1 MSVARA
7 NSIIRSSII
16 IVGGGASGVV
26 LAAHLLKSPN
36 PDLRV
41 TLIEKRPH
49 FGQGIAYST
58 LLSAHVLNVSAAGMS
73 AYADDPLNFW
83 RWLQGRGLISQEQTP
98 QTPFY
103 APRSVYARYLKE
115 VLDELEAREKET
127 GRLRLIREESLSISP
142 TSSGVEVVLANGTSV
157 VAHLAVL
164 ATGHDEQPGAGQGH
178 AIRMGTEADTA
189 LDPEA
194 RVLVLGTGLSMV
206 DAFLSLEQRG
216 HRGEIVA
223 VSRRGL
229 LPAPHRKGNPIKLD
243 VADIPLGTQLSYFV
257 GWFRDLIRE
266 NQKAGIDWRDVVD
279 GLRPFNQKIWQ
290 NWPSSAKR
298 RFVEHTKA
306 WWDIH
311 RHRLAPEV
319 HARVTEAV
327 RTGRIRPVAG
337 RVVGIEAGDGFTV
350 GIQSRHT
357 KALET
362 LQVARI
368 YDCTG
373 IARDISTTSNSVVR
387 SLVDR
392 GLARPDPLR
401 LGLDVTAKCEI
412 IAGDGTASA
421 KILAV
426 GPLTRGTFFEIDAIP
441 DIRVQCARLSK
452 QLLG

>member
-1 MSVARA
+1 MVGRG
-7 NSIIRSSII
+7 NSII

-49 FGQGIAYST
+49 FGQGMAYST
-58 LLSAHVLNVSAAGMS
+58 LLSAHVLNVKASGMS
-73 AYADDPLNFW
+73 AYADDPDNFA
-83 RWLQGRGLISQEQTP
+83 RWVLERGLARPDQG
-98 QTPFY
+98 PFY
-103 APRSVYARYLKE
+103 APRSLYARYLKE
-115 VLDELEAREKET
+115 LLDDIEEREREN

-142 TSSGVEVVLANGTSV
+142 TPAGVEVALANGTSV
-157 VAHLAVL
+157 VGHLAVL
-164 ATGHDEQPGAGQGH
+164 ATGHDEQPGAFQGR
-178 AIRMGTEADTA
+178 AIRMGSDGDTA

-194 RVLVLGTGLSMV
+194 PVLVLGTGLSMV

-216 HRGEIVA
+216 HRGQIIA

-229 LPAPHRKGNPIKLD
+229 LPSPHRKGNPIKLD

-257 GWFRDLIRE
+257 GWFRNLIRD
-266 NQKAGIDWRDVVD
+266 NQKAGGDWRDVVD
-279 GLRPFNQKIWQ
+279 GLRPFNQTIWQ

-311 RHRLAPEV
+311 RHRMAPEV
-319 HARVTEAV
+319 YERVTEAV
-327 RTGRIRPVAG
+327 GSGRIRLVAG
-337 RVVGIEAGDGFTV
+337 RVVDIEPNDGFTV
-350 GIQSRHT
+350 TIQQRGT
-357 KALET
+357 QALET
-362 LQVARI
+362 LDVARI
-368 YDCTG
+368 YDCMG
-373 IARDISTTSNSVVR
+373 IARDISTTSNGLVR
-387 SLVDR
+387 SLVER

-401 LGLDVTAKCEI
+401 LGLDVTAQCEL
-412 IAGDGTASA
+412 IAADGAVSS
-421 KILAV
+421 KVLAV

>member
-1 MSVARA
+1 MSVART
-7 NSIIRSSII
+7 NSII

-73 AYADDPLNFW
+73 AYADDPGNFW
-83 RWLQGRGLISQEQTP
+83 RWLQARGLVSQEQTP

-115 VLDELEAREKET
+115 LLDDLEAREKET

-142 TSSGVEVVLANGTSV
+142 TSSGVEVTLANGTSV

-216 HRGEIVA
+216 HKGEIVA

-229 LPAPHRKGNPIKLD
+229 LPSPHRKGNPIKLD

-337 RVVGIEAGDGFTV
+337 RVVGIEAGDGFAV
-350 GIQSRHT
+350 DIQSRHT
-357 KALET
+357 QALET
-362 LQVARI
+362 LKVARI

-401 LGLDVTAKCEI
+401 LGLDVSSKCEI

>member
-1 MSVARA
+1 MSGRA
-7 NSIIRSSII
+7 NSII

-26 LAAHLLKSPN
+26 LAAHLLKSAN

-73 AYADDPLNFW
+73 AYADDPGNFL
-83 RWLQGRGLISQEQTP
+83 RWLAERGLVDQERTP

-103 APRSVYARYLKE
+103 APRSIYARYLRE
-115 VLDELEAREKET
+115 LLDELEAREQPT
-127 GRLRLIREESLSISP
+127 GRLRLIHEESLSITP
-142 TSSGVEVVLANGTSV
+142 TASGVEVALANGTSV

-164 ATGHDEQPGAGQGH
+164 ATGHDEQPAQGH
-178 AIRMGTEADTA
+178 AVRMGSEADTA
-189 LDPEA
+189 LDPDS
-194 RVLVLGTGLSMV
+194 RVMVLGTGLSMV
-206 DAFLSLEQRG
+206 DAFLALEQRG
-216 HRGEIVA
+216 HKGEITA

-229 LPAPHRKGNPIKLD
+229 LPSPHRKGNPIKLD

-290 NWPSSAKR
+290 NWPASAKR

-311 RHRLAPEV
+311 RHRMAPEV
-319 HARVTEAV
+319 HAKVTQSV
-327 RTGRIRPVAG
+327 QSGRIRLVAG
-337 RVVGIEAGDGFTV
+337 RVVGIVPGEAFTV
-350 GIQSRHT
+350 DVQSRHSQ
-357 KALET
+357 LVET
-362 LQVARI
+362 FEVARI
-368 YDCTG
+368 YDCSG
-373 IARDISTTSNSVVR
+373 IVRDISTSSNSVVR

-401 LGLDVTAKCEI
+401 IGLDVSANCEI
-412 IAGDGTASA
+412 IASDGTVSA

-452 QLLG
+452 RLLG

>member
-1 MSVARA
+1 MSGRA
-7 NSIIRSSII
+7 NSISSII

-26 LAAHLLKSPN
+26 MAAHLLKSTN

-73 AYADDPLNFW
+73 AYADDPGNFW
-83 RWLQGRGLISQEQTP
+83 RWLQARGLMDAEQTP

-103 APRSVYARYLKE
+103 APRSLYARYLGE
-115 VLDELEAREKET
+115 LLDDLEAREQPT
-127 GRLRLIREESLSISP
+127 GRLRLIHEESLSITP
-142 TSSGVEVVLANGTSV
+142 TASGVEVALANGTSV
-157 VAHLAVL
+157 VAHLAIL
-164 ATGHDEQPGAGQGH
+164 ATGHDEQPAQGH
-178 AIRMGTEADTA
+178 AIRMGSEADTA
-189 LDPEA
+189 LDPES
-194 RVLVLGTGLSMV
+194 RVMVLGTGLSMV
-206 DAFLSLEQRG
+206 DAFLALEQRG
-216 HRGEIVA
+216 HTSEILA

-229 LPAPHRKGNPIKLD
+229 LPSPHRKGNPIKLD

-290 NWPSSAKR
+290 NWPASAKR

-311 RHRLAPEV
+311 RHRMAPEV
-319 HARVTEAV
+319 YAKVTQAV
-327 RTGRIRPVAG
+327 QSGRIRLVAG
-337 RVVGIEAGDGFTV
+337 RVVGITPGEALSVD
-350 GIQSRHT
+350 IQPRHSQ
-357 KALET
+357 LVET
-362 LQVARI
+362 FDVARI
-368 YDCTG
+368 YDCSG
-373 IARDISTTSNSVVR
+373 IVRDISTSSNSVVR

-401 LGLDVTAKCEI
+401 IGLDVSANCEI
-412 IAGDGTASA
+412 IAGDGTASR

>member
-7 NSIIRSSII
+7 NSIIPSSII

-26 LAAHLLKSPN
+26 LAAHLLKSAN

-229 LPAPHRKGNPIKLD
+229 LPSPHRKGNPIKLD

>member
-1 MSVARA
+1 
-7 NSIIRSSII
+7 
-16 IVGGGASGVV
+16 
-26 LAAHLLKSPN
+26 
-36 PDLRV
+36 
-41 TLIEKRPH
+41 
-49 FGQGIAYST
+49 
-58 LLSAHVLNVSAAGMS
+58 
-73 AYADDPLNFW
+73 
-83 RWLQGRGLISQEQTP
+83 
-98 QTPFY
+98 
-103 APRSVYARYLKE
+103 
-115 VLDELEAREKET
+115 T

-142 TSSGVEVVLANGTSV
+142 TGSGVEVALANGTSV

-164 ATGHDEQPGAGQGH
+164 ATGHDEEPGAGHGH
-178 AIRMGTEADTA
+178 ATRMGSEADTVV
-189 LDPEA
+189 DGEA

-216 HRGEIVA
+216 HRGEIIA

-229 LPAPHRKGNPIKLD
+229 LPSPHRKGNPIKLD

-311 RHRLAPEV
+311 RHRMAPEV
-319 HARVTEAV
+319 YARVTEAV
-327 RTGRIRPVAG
+327 QSGRIRLVAG
-337 RVVGIEAGDGFTV
+337 RVVGITAGDEFSV
-350 GIQSRHT
+350 QVQSRHT
-357 KALET
+357 QNIET
-362 LQVARI
+362 FDVARI

-401 LGLDVTAKCEI
+401 LGLDVSDNCEV
-412 IAGDGTASA
+412 IASDGTVSA

-441 DIRVQCARLSK
+441 DIRVQCARLGK
-452 QLLG
+452 RLLG

>member
-1 MSVARA
+1 MTGRA
-7 NSIIRSSII
+7 NSIIPSSII

-26 LAAHLLKSPN
+26 LAAHLLKSAN

-49 FGQGIAYST
+49 FGQGMAYST
-58 LLSAHVLNVSAAGMS
+58 LLSAHVLNVAATGMS
-73 AYADDPLNFW
+73 AYADDPGNFW
-83 RWLQGRGLISQEQTP
+83 RWLLDRGLATQEQAP
-98 QTPFY
+98 VY
-103 APRSVYARYLKE
+103 APRSLYARYLKE
-115 VLDELEAREKET
+115 LLDELEARESET
-127 GRLRLIREESLSISP
+127 GRLRLIREESLSIAP
-142 TSSGVEVVLANGTSV
+142 NASGVEVTLANGTSV

-164 ATGHDEQPGAGQGH
+164 ATGHDEEPGAGQGH
-178 AIRMGTEADTA
+178 AIRMGSEADTA
-189 LDPEA
+189 LDPDS
-194 RVLVLGTGLSMV
+194 RVMVLGTGLSMA
-206 DAFLSLEQRG
+206 DAFLALEQRG

-223 VSRRGL
+223 LSRRGL
-229 LPAPHRKGNPIKLD
+229 LPSPHRKGKPIKLD

-257 GWFRDLIRE
+257 GWFRDLVRE

-311 RHRLAPEV
+311 RHRMAPEV
-319 HARVTEAV
+319 YARVTEAV
-327 RTGRIRPVAG
+327 QKGRIRPIAG
-337 RVVGIEAGDGFTV
+337 RIVGITAGDGYTV
-350 GIQSRHT
+350 EVQSRHT
-357 KALET
+357 QRLET
-362 LQVARI
+362 FEAARL

-401 LGLDVTAKCEI
+401 LGLDVTANCEI
-412 IAGDGTASA
+412 IAGDGSVSA

>member
-1 MSVARA
+1 
-7 NSIIRSSII
+7 
-16 IVGGGASGVV
+16 
-26 LAAHLLKSPN
+26 
-36 PDLRV
+36 
-41 TLIEKRPH
+41 
-49 FGQGIAYST
+49 
-58 LLSAHVLNVSAAGMS
+58 
-73 AYADDPLNFW
+73 
-83 RWLQGRGLISQEQTP
+83 
-98 QTPFY
+98 
-103 APRSVYARYLKE
+103 
-115 VLDELEAREKET
+115 
-127 GRLRLIREESLSISP
+127 
-142 TSSGVEVVLANGTSV
+142 
-157 VAHLAVL
+157 
-164 ATGHDEQPGAGQGH
+164 
-178 AIRMGTEADTA
+178 
-189 LDPEA
+189 
-194 RVLVLGTGLSMV
+194 
-206 DAFLSLEQRG
+206 
-216 HRGEIVA
+216 
-223 VSRRGL
+223 
-229 LPAPHRKGNPIKLD
+229 
-243 VADIPLGTQLSYFV
+243 
-257 GWFRDLIRE
+257 
-266 NQKAGIDWRDVVD
+266 VVD

-290 NWPSSAKR
+290 IWPASAKR

-327 RTGRIRPVAG
+327 RTSRIRPLAG

-350 GIQSRHT
+350 DIQSRHT
-357 KALET
+357 QALET

-401 LGLDVTAKCEI
+401 LGLDVSAKCEI

>member
-1 MSVARA
+1 MVGRG
-7 NSIIRSSII
+7 NSII

-49 FGQGIAYST
+49 FGQGMAYST
-58 LLSAHVLNVSAAGMS
+58 LLSAHVLNVNASGMS
-73 AYADDPLNFW
+73 AYADDPTNFA
-83 RWLQGRGLISQEQTP
+83 RWVLERGLAKPDQG
-98 QTPFY
+98 PFY
-103 APRSVYARYLKE
+103 APRSLYARYLKE
-115 VLDELEAREKET
+115 LLDDLEERERES

-142 TSSGVEVVLANGTSV
+142 TSAGVEVALANGTSV
-157 VAHLAVL
+157 VGHLAVL
-164 ATGHDEQPGAGQGH
+164 ATGHDEQPGAFQGR
-178 AIRMGTEADTA
+178 AIRMGSDADTV
-189 LDPEA
+189 LDAQAP
-194 RVLVLGTGLSMV
+194 VLVLGTGLSMV

-216 HRGEIVA
+216 HRGGIIA

-229 LPAPHRKGNPIKLD
+229 LPSPHRKGNPIKLD

-257 GWFRDLIRE
+257 GWFRNLIRE
-266 NQKAGIDWRDVVD
+266 NQKAGGDWRDVVD

-311 RHRLAPEV
+311 RHRMAPQV
-319 HARVTEAV
+319 YQRVTEAV
-327 RTGRIRPVAG
+327 RSGRIRLVAG
-337 RVVGIEAGDGFTV
+337 RVVDIEPNDGFV
-350 GIQSRHT
+350 VKIQQRGT
-357 KALET
+357 QALET
-362 LQVARI
+362 LEVARI
-368 YDCTG
+368 YDCMG
-373 IARDISTTSNSVVR
+373 IARDISKTSNGVVR
-387 SLVDR
+387 SLVER

-401 LGLDVTAKCEI
+401 LGLDVTARCEL
-412 IAGDGTASA
+412 IATDGTVSS

-441 DIRVQCARLSK
+441 DIRVQSAKLSK

>member
-1 MSVARA
+1 MTGRT
-7 NSIIRSSII
+7 NSII

-73 AYADDPLNFW
+73 AYADDPGNFW
-83 RWLQGRGLISQEQTP
+83 RWLQGHGLVDQEQTP

-103 APRSVYARYLKE
+103 APRSIYARYLGE
-115 VLDELEAREKET
+115 LLDELEAREQPT
-127 GRLRLIREESLSISP
+127 GRLRLIHEESLSITP
-142 TSSGVEVVLANGTSV
+142 TASGVEVALANGTSV
-157 VAHLAVL
+157 VAHLAIL
-164 ATGHDEQPGAGQGH
+164 ATGHDEQPAQGH
-178 AIRMGTEADTA
+178 AVRMGSEADTA
-189 LDPEA
+189 LDADSP
-194 RVLVLGTGLSMV
+194 VMVLGTGLSMV

-216 HRGEIVA
+216 HRGDIVA

-229 LPAPHRKGNPIKLD
+229 LPSPHRKGNPIKLD

-311 RHRLAPEV
+311 RHRMAPEV
-319 HARVTEAV
+319 YARVTEAV
-327 RTGRIRPVAG
+327 QSGRIRLVAG
-337 RVVGIEAGDGFTV
+337 RVVGITGADGFTV
-350 GIQSRHT
+350 EVQSRHT
-357 KALET
+357 QRLET
-362 LQVARI
+362 FDVARI
-368 YDCTG
+368 YDCSG
-373 IARDISTTSNSVVR
+373 IVRDISTSSNSVVR

-401 LGLDVTAKCEI
+401 IGLDVSANCEI
-412 IAGDGTASA
+412 IAGDGGVSA

>member
-1 MSVARA
+1 MSGRA
-7 NSIIRSSII
+7 NSII

-26 LAAHLLKSPN
+26 MAAHLLKSSN

-73 AYADDPLNFW
+73 AYADDPGNFW
-83 RWLQGRGLISQEQTP
+83 RWLQGRGLVDPEQTP

-103 APRSVYARYLKE
+103 APRSLYARYLGE
-115 VLDELEAREKET
+115 LLDDLEAREQPT
-127 GRLRLIREESLSISP
+127 GRLRLIHEESLAITP
-142 TSSGVEVVLANGTSV
+142 TASGVEVALANGTSV
-157 VAHLAVL
+157 VAHLAIL
-164 ATGHDEQPGAGQGH
+164 ATGHDEQPAQGH
-178 AIRMGTEADTA
+178 AIRMGSEADTA
-189 LDPEA
+189 LDPES
-194 RVLVLGTGLSMV
+194 RVMVLGTGLSMV
-206 DAFLSLEQRG
+206 DAFLALEQRG
-216 HRGEIVA
+216 HTGEIVA

-229 LPAPHRKGNPIKLD
+229 LPSPHRKGNPIKLD

-290 NWPSSAKR
+290 NWPASAKR

-311 RHRLAPEV
+311 RHRMAPEV
-319 HARVTEAV
+319 YAKVTQAV
-327 RTGRIRPVAG
+327 QSGRIRLVAG
-337 RVVGIEAGDGFTV
+337 RVVGITPGEAFSVD
-350 GIQSRHT
+350 IQSRHSQ
-357 KALET
+357 LVET
-362 LQVARI
+362 FDVARI
-368 YDCTG
+368 YDCSG
-373 IARDISTTSNSVVR
+373 IVRDISTSSNSVVR
-387 SLVDR
+387 SLVDS
-392 GLARPDPLR
+392 GLARPDPMR
-401 LGLDVTAKCEI
+401 IGLDVSANCEI
-412 IAGDGTASA
+412 IAGDGTVSR

-441 DIRVQCARLSK
+441 DIRVQCAKLGK
-452 QLLG
+452 LLLG

>member
-1 MSVARA
+1 MSGRA
-7 NSIIRSSII
+7 NSIIPSSII

-26 LAAHLLKSPN
+26 MAAHLLKSPN

-73 AYADDPLNFW
+73 AYADDPGNFW
-83 RWLQGRGLISQEQTP
+83 RWLQGRGLVDQEQTP

-103 APRSVYARYLKE
+103 APRSIYARYLGE
-115 VLDELEAREKET
+115 LLDELEAQEQPT
-127 GRLRLIREESLSISP
+127 GRLRLIHEESLSITP
-142 TSSGVEVVLANGTSV
+142 TASGVEVALANGTSV
-157 VAHLAVL
+157 VAHLAIL
-164 ATGHDEQPGAGQGH
+164 ATGHDEQPAQGH
-178 AIRMGTEADTA
+178 AIRMGSEADTA
-189 LDPEA
+189 LDADSP
-194 RVLVLGTGLSMV
+194 VMVLGTGLSMV
-206 DAFLSLEQRG
+206 DAFLALEQRG
-216 HRGEIVA
+216 HTGKIVA

-229 LPAPHRKGNPIKLD
+229 LPSPHRKGNPIKLD

-290 NWPSSAKR
+290 NWPASAKR

-311 RHRLAPEV
+311 RHRMAPEV
-319 HARVTEAV
+319 YAKVTQAV
-327 RTGRIRPVAG
+327 QSGRIRLVAG
-337 RVVGIEAGDGFTV
+337 RVVGITPGETLTV
-350 GIQSRHT
+350 DVQSRHSQ
-357 KALET
+357 LVET
-362 LQVARI
+362 FDVARI
-368 YDCTG
+368 YDCSG
-373 IARDISTTSNSVVR
+373 IVRDISTSSNSVVR

-392 GLARPDPLR
+392 GLGRPDPMR
-401 LGLDVTAKCEI
+401 IGLDVSASCEI
-412 IAGDGTASA
+412 IASDGTISR

>member
-1 MSVARA
+1 MTGRVTP
-7 NSIIRSSII
+7 NSII

-41 TLIEKRPH
+41 SLIEKRPH
-49 FGQGIAYST
+49 FGQGMAYST
-58 LLSAHVLNVSAAGMS
+58 LLSAHVLNVSASGMS
-73 AYADDPLNFW
+73 AYADDPGNFL
-83 RWLQGRGLISQEQTP
+83 RWLLERGIATPEQAP
-98 QTPFY
+98 VY

-115 VLDELEAREKET
+115 LLDELETREQQT

-142 TSSGVEVVLANGTSV
+142 TASGVEVTLANGTSV

-164 ATGHDEQPGAGQGH
+164 ATGHDEEPGAGQGH
-178 AIRMGTEADTA
+178 AIRMGSEADTA

-194 RVLVLGTGLSMV
+194 QVLVLGTGLSMV

-216 HRGEIVA
+216 HRGAIVA

-229 LPAPHRKGNPIKLD
+229 LPSPHRKGNPIKLD

-311 RHRLAPEV
+311 RHRMAPEV
-319 HARVTEAV
+319 YTRVAEAV
-327 RTGRIRPVAG
+327 QAGRIRLVAG
-337 RVVGIEAGDGFTV
+337 RVVEIAAGDGFSV
-350 GIQSRHT
+350 QVQSRHT
-357 KALET
+357 QQLERFDVT
-362 LQVARI
+362 RI

-387 SLVDR
+387 SLVER

-401 LGLDVTAKCEI
+401 LGLDVTANCEV
-412 IAGDGTASA
+412 IAGDGTVSA

-452 QLLG
+452 RLLG

>member
-1 MSVARA
+1 MTGRA
-7 NSIIRSSII
+7 NSIVPSSII

-36 PDLRV
+36 LDLRV

-73 AYADDPLNFW
+73 AHADDPGNFW
-83 RWLQGRGLISQEQTP
+83 RWLLERGLATPEQAP
-98 QTPFY
+98 VY

-115 VLDELEAREKET
+115 LLDELEARET

-142 TSSGVEVVLANGTSV
+142 TGSGVEVALANGTSV

-164 ATGHDEQPGAGQGH
+164 ATGHDEEPGAGHGH
-178 AIRMGTEADTA
+178 ATRMGSEADTVV
-189 LDPEA
+189 DGEA

-216 HRGEIVA
+216 HRGEIIA

-229 LPAPHRKGNPIKLD
+229 LPSPHRKGNPIKLD

-311 RHRLAPEV
+311 RHRMAPEV
-319 HARVTEAV
+319 YARVTEAV
-327 RTGRIRPVAG
+327 QSGRIRLVAG
-337 RVVGIEAGDGFTV
+337 RVVGITAGDEFSV
-350 GIQSRHT
+350 QVQSRHT
-357 KALET
+357 QNIET
-362 LQVARI
+362 FDVARI

-401 LGLDVTAKCEI
+401 LGLDVSDNCEV
-412 IAGDGTASA
+412 IASDGTVSA

-441 DIRVQCARLSK
+441 DIRVQCARLGK
-452 QLLG
+452 RLLG

>member
-1 MSVARA
+1 MQTIQAISRA
-7 NSIIRSSII
+7 
-16 IVGGGASGVV
+16 V
-26 LAAHLLKSPN
+26 LQ
-36 PDLRV
+36 
-41 TLIEKRPH
+41 E
-49 FGQGIAYST
+49 
-58 LLSAHVLNVSAAGMS
+58 
-73 AYADDPLNFW
+73 
-83 RWLQGRGLISQEQTP
+83 RGLATPEQASV
-98 QTPFY
+98 Y

-115 VLDELEAREKET
+115 LLDELEARERET
-127 GRLRLIREESLSISP
+127 GRLRLIREESLAISP
-142 TSSGVEVVLANGTSV
+142 TASGVEVALANGTSV

-164 ATGHDEQPGAGQGH
+164 ATGHDERPGAGQGH

-189 LDPEA
+189 IDPDD

-229 LPAPHRKGNPIKLD
+229 LPSPHRKGNPIKLD

-257 GWFRDLIRE
+257 SWFRDLIRE

-319 HARVTEAV
+319 YARVTEAV
-327 RTGRIRPVAG
+327 QSGRIRPVAG
-337 RVVGIEAGDGFTV
+337 RVVGIEAGDQFKV
-350 GIQSRHT
+350 EIQSRHT
-357 KALET
+357 QALES
-362 LQVARI
+362 LEVARI

-401 LGLDVTAKCEI
+401 LGLDVTANCEI
-412 IAGDGTASA
+412 IAGDGSVSA

>member
-1 MSVARA
+1 MVGRG
-7 NSIIRSSII
+7 NSII

-49 FGQGIAYST
+49 FGQGMAYST
-58 LLSAHVLNVSAAGMS
+58 LLSAHVLNVKASGMS
-73 AYADDPLNFW
+73 AYADDPDNFA
-83 RWLQGRGLISQEQTP
+83 RWVLERGLARPDQG
-98 QTPFY
+98 PFY
-103 APRSVYARYLKE
+103 APRSLYARYLKE
-115 VLDELEAREKET
+115 LLDDIEEREREN

-142 TSSGVEVVLANGTSV
+142 TPAGVEVALANGTSV
-157 VAHLAVL
+157 VGHLAVL
-164 ATGHDEQPGAGQGH
+164 ATGHDEQPGAFQGR
-178 AIRMGTEADTA
+178 AIRMGSDGDTA

-194 RVLVLGTGLSMV
+194 PVLVLGTGLSMV

-216 HRGEIVA
+216 HRGQIIA

-229 LPAPHRKGNPIKLD
+229 LPSPHRKGNPIKLD

-257 GWFRDLIRE
+257 GWFRNLIRD
-266 NQKAGIDWRDVVD
+266 NQKAGGDWRDVVD
-279 GLRPFNQKIWQ
+279 GLRPFNQTIWQ

-311 RHRLAPEV
+311 RHRMAPEV
-319 HARVTEAV
+319 YERVTEAV
-327 RTGRIRPVAG
+327 RSGRIRLVAG
-337 RVVGIEAGDGFTV
+337 RVVDIEPNDGFTV
-350 GIQSRHT
+350 TIQQRGT
-357 KALET
+357 QALET
-362 LQVARI
+362 LDVARI
-368 YDCTG
+368 YDCMG
-373 IARDISTTSNSVVR
+373 IARDISTTSNGLVR
-387 SLVDR
+387 SLVER

-401 LGLDVTAKCEI
+401 LGLDVTAQCEL
-412 IAGDGTASA
+412 IAADGTVSS
-421 KILAV
+421 KLLAV

>member
-1 MSVARA
+1 MSGRA
-7 NSIIRSSII
+7 NSIIPSSII

-26 LAAHLLKSPN
+26 MAAHLLKSSN

-73 AYADDPLNFW
+73 AYADDPGNFW
-83 RWLQGRGLISQEQTP
+83 RWLQGRGLVDPEQTP

-103 APRSVYARYLKE
+103 APRSLYARYLGE
-115 VLDELEAREKET
+115 LLDELEAREQPS
-127 GRLRLIREESLSISP
+127 GRLRLIHEESLSITP
-142 TSSGVEVVLANGTSV
+142 TASGVEVALANGTSV
-157 VAHLAVL
+157 VAHLAIL
-164 ATGHDEQPGAGQGH
+164 ATGHDEQPAQGH
-178 AIRMGTEADTA
+178 AIRMGSEADTA
-189 LDPEA
+189 LDPESP
-194 RVLVLGTGLSMV
+194 VLVLGTGLSMV
-206 DAFLSLEQRG
+206 DAFLALEQRG
-216 HRGEIVA
+216 HTGQIIA

-229 LPAPHRKGNPIKLD
+229 LPSPHRKGNPIKLD

-266 NQKAGIDWRDVVD
+266 NQKAGVDWRDVVD

-290 NWPSSAKR
+290 NWPASAKR

-311 RHRLAPEV
+311 RHRMAPEV
-319 HARVTEAV
+319 YAEVTQAV
-327 RTGRIRPVAG
+327 QSGRIRLVAG
-337 RVVGIEAGDGFTV
+337 RVVGITPGETLAVDV
-350 GIQSRHT
+350 QSRHSQ
-357 KALET
+357 LVET
-362 LQVARI
+362 FEVARI
-368 YDCTG
+368 YDCSG
-373 IARDISTTSNSVVR
+373 IVRDISTSSNSVVR

-392 GLARPDPLR
+392 GLARPDPMR
-401 LGLDVTAKCEI
+401 IGLDVSANCEI
-412 IAGDGTASA
+412 IAGDGTVSR

-426 GPLTRGTFFEIDAIP
+426 GPLTRGTFFEIDAIL

>member
-7 NSIIRSSII
+7 NSIIPSSII

-26 LAAHLLKSPN
+26 LAAHLLKSVN

-83 RWLQGRGLISQEQTP
+83 RWLQGQGLISQEQTP

-115 VLDELEAREKET
+115 LLDELEAREKET

-142 TSSGVEVVLANGTSV
+142 TSSGVEVTLANGTSV

-189 LDPEA
+189 LDPDA
-194 RVLVLGTGLSMV
+194 SVLVLGTGLSMV

-229 LPAPHRKGNPIKLD
+229 LPSPHRKGAPIKLD

-327 RTGRIRPVAG
+327 KSGRIRPVAG
-337 RVVGIEAGDGFTV
+337 RVVGIAADDGFAV
-350 GIQSRHT
+350 EIQSRHT
-357 KALET
+357 QALET

-441 DIRVQCARLSK
+441 DIRVQSARLSK

>member
-1 MSVARA
+1 MTGRG
-7 NSIIRSSII
+7 NSII

-49 FGQGIAYST
+49 FGQGMAYST
-58 LLSAHVLNVSAAGMS
+58 LLSAHVLNVNASGMS
-73 AYADDPLNFW
+73 AYADDPTNFA
-83 RWLQGRGLISQEQTP
+83 RWLLERGLASPDQG
-98 QTPFY
+98 PFY
-103 APRSVYARYLKE
+103 APRSLYARYLKE
-115 VLDELEAREKET
+115 LLDDLEERERET

-142 TSSGVEVVLANGTSV
+142 TSSGVEVALANGTSV

-178 AIRMGTEADTA
+178 AIRMGSEADTA

-194 RVLVLGTGLSMV
+194 PVLVLGTGLSMV

-216 HRGEIVA
+216 HRGQIIA

-229 LPAPHRKGNPIKLD
+229 LPSPHRKGNPIKLD

-257 GWFRDLIRE
+257 GWFRNLIRE
-266 NQKAGIDWRDVVD
+266 TQKAGGDWRDVVD

-311 RHRLAPEV
+311 RHRMAPEV
-319 HARVTEAV
+319 YERVTGAV
-327 RTGRIRPVAG
+327 RSGRIRLLAG
-337 RVVGIEAGDGFTV
+337 RIVDIQPNDGFAV
-350 GIQSRHT
+350 RIQPRGT
-357 KALET
+357 QALET
-362 LQVARI
+362 LEVARL

-373 IARDISTTSNSVVR
+373 IARDIATTSNRVVR
-387 SLVDR
+387 SLVER

-401 LGLDVTAKCEI
+401 LGLDVSANCEM
-412 IAGDGTASA
+412 IAADGTVSS

-452 QLLG
+452 LLLG

>member
-1 MSVARA
+1 MTGRA
-7 NSIIRSSII
+7 NSIIPTSII

-41 TLIEKRPH
+41 SLVEKRPH
-49 FGQGIAYST
+49 FGQGMAYST
-58 LLSAHVLNVSAAGMS
+58 LLSAHVLNVSALGMS
-73 AYADDPLNFW
+73 AYADDPGNFS
-83 RWLQGRGLISQEQTP
+83 RWLLERGLATPEQAP
-98 QTPFY
+98 VY

-115 VLDELEAREKET
+115 LLDELEAREQQT

-142 TSSGVEVVLANGTSV
+142 TASGVEVALANGTSV

-164 ATGHDEQPGAGQGH
+164 ATGHDEEPGAGQGH
-178 AIRMGTEADTA
+178 AIRMGSEADSA

-216 HRGEIVA
+216 HRGAIVA

-229 LPAPHRKGNPIKLD
+229 LPSPHRKGNPIKLD

-311 RHRLAPEV
+311 RHRMAPQV
-319 HARVTEAV
+319 YARVTEAV
-327 RTGRIRPVAG
+327 QAGRIRLVAG
-337 RVVGIEAGDGFTV
+337 RIVDIAAGYTV
-350 GIQSRHT
+350 EVQPRHT
-357 KALET
+357 QRLERFD
-362 LQVARI
+362 VARI

-401 LGLDVTAKCEI
+401 LGLDVTADCEV
-412 IAGDGTASA
+412 IAGDGTVSA

-452 QLLG
+452 RLLG

>member
-1 MSVARA
+1 MSVGRT
-7 NSIIRSSII
+7 NSIIV
-16 IVGGGASGVV
+16 VGGGASGVV
-26 LAAHLLKSPN
+26 LAAHLLKSPH

-73 AYADDPLNFW
+73 AYADDPGNFW
-83 RWLQGRGLISQEQTP
+83 RWLQGRGLVSQEQTP

-115 VLDELEAREKET
+115 LLDELEEREKET

-142 TSSGVEVVLANGTSV
+142 TSSGVEVTLANGTSV

-216 HRGEIVA
+216 HKGEIVA

-229 LPAPHRKGNPIKLD
+229 LPSPHRKGNPIKLD

-257 GWFRDLIRE
+257 SWFRDLIRE

-337 RVVGIEAGDGFTV
+337 RVVGIEAGDGFTID
-350 GIQSRHT
+350 IQSRHT
-357 KALET
+357 QALET

-401 LGLDVTAKCEI
+401 LGLDVSAKCEI
-412 IAGDGTASA
+412 IAGDGSVSA

>member
-7 NSIIRSSII
+7 NSIIPSSII

-26 LAAHLLKSPN
+26 LAAHLLKSAN

-189 LDPEA
+189 LDPQA

-229 LPAPHRKGNPIKLD
+229 LPSPHRKGNPIKLD

>member
-1 MSVARA
+1 MVGRG
-7 NSIIRSSII
+7 NSII

-49 FGQGIAYST
+49 FGQGMAYST
-58 LLSAHVLNVSAAGMS
+58 LLSAHVLNVKASGMS
-73 AYADDPLNFW
+73 AYADDPDNFA
-83 RWLQGRGLISQEQTP
+83 RWVLERGLARPDQG
-98 QTPFY
+98 PFY
-103 APRSVYARYLKE
+103 APRSLYARYLKE
-115 VLDELEAREKET
+115 LLDDIEEREREN

-142 TSSGVEVVLANGTSV
+142 TPAGVEVALANGTSV
-157 VAHLAVL
+157 VGHLAVL
-164 ATGHDEQPGAGQGH
+164 ATGHDEQPGAFQGR
-178 AIRMGTEADTA
+178 AIRMGSDADTA

-194 RVLVLGTGLSMV
+194 PVLVLGTGLSMV

-216 HRGEIVA
+216 HRGQIIA

-229 LPAPHRKGNPIKLD
+229 LPSPHRKGNPIKLD

-257 GWFRDLIRE
+257 GWFRNLIRD
-266 NQKAGIDWRDVVD
+266 NQKAGGDWRDVVD
-279 GLRPFNQKIWQ
+279 GLRPFNQTIWQ

-311 RHRLAPEV
+311 RHRMAPEV
-319 HARVTEAV
+319 YERVTEAV
-327 RTGRIRPVAG
+327 RSGRIRLVAG
-337 RVVGIEAGDGFTV
+337 RVVDIEPNDGFAVT
-350 GIQSRHT
+350 IQQRGT
-357 KALET
+357 QALET
-362 LQVARI
+362 LEVARI
-368 YDCTG
+368 YDCMG
-373 IARDISTTSNSVVR
+373 IARDISTTSNGLVR
-387 SLVDR
+387 SLVER

-401 LGLDVTAKCEI
+401 LGLDVTARCEL
-412 IAGDGTASA
+412 IAADGTVSS
-421 KILAV
+421 KLLAV

>member
-1 MSVARA
+1 MTGRA
-7 NSIIRSSII
+7 TPSSII

-41 TLIEKRPH
+41 SLVEKRPH
-49 FGQGIAYST
+49 FGQGMAYST

-73 AYADDPLNFW
+73 AYADDPGNFS
-83 RWLQGRGLISQEQTP
+83 RWLLGRGLATPEQAP
-98 QTPFY
+98 VY

-115 VLDELEAREKET
+115 LLDELEAREQQT

-142 TSSGVEVVLANGTSV
+142 IASGVEVTLANGTSV

-164 ATGHDEQPGAGQGH
+164 ATGHDEEPGAGQGR
-178 AIRMGTEADTA
+178 AIRMGSEADTE

-229 LPAPHRKGNPIKLD
+229 LPSPHRKGNPIKLD

-266 NQKAGIDWRDVVD
+266 NQRAGIDWRDVVD

-311 RHRLAPEV
+311 RHRMAPEV
-319 HARVTEAV
+319 YARVAEAV
-327 RTGRIRPVAG
+327 QAGRIRLVAG
-337 RVVGIEAGDGFTV
+337 RVVEIAAGDGFSV
-350 GIQSRHT
+350 QVQSRHT
-357 KALET
+357 QRLERFDVT
-362 LQVARI
+362 RI

-401 LGLDVTAKCEI
+401 LGLDVTANCEV
-412 IAGDGTASA
+412 IASDGTVSA

-452 QLLG
+452 RLLG

>member
-7 NSIIRSSII
+7 NSIIPSSII

-178 AIRMGTEADTA
+178 AIRMGAEADTA

-229 LPAPHRKGNPIKLD
+229 LPSPHRKGNPIKLD

-357 KALET
+357 KALEM

-412 IAGDGTASA
+412 VAGDGTASA

>member
-1 MSVARA
+1 MSVART
-7 NSIIRSSII
+7 NSII

-26 LAAHLLKSPN
+26 LAAHLLKSAN

-73 AYADDPLNFW
+73 AYADDPGNFW
-83 RWLQGRGLISQEQTP
+83 RWLQAGGLVSQGQTP

-115 VLDELEAREKET
+115 LLDELEAREKET

-216 HRGEIVA
+216 HKGEIVA

-229 LPAPHRKGNPIKLD
+229 LPSPHRKGNPIKLD

-266 NQKAGIDWRDVVD
+266 NQRAGIDWRDVVD

-337 RVVGIEAGDGFTV
+337 RVVGIEAGDGFTID
-350 GIQSRHT
+350 IQTRHT

-362 LQVARI
+362 LEVARI

-401 LGLDVTAKCEI
+401 LGLDVSAKCEI

>member
-1 MSVARA
+1 MSVGRT
-7 NSIIRSSII
+7 NSIIPSSII

-26 LAAHLLKSPN
+26 LAAHLLKSAN

-73 AYADDPLNFW
+73 AYADDPGNFW
-83 RWLQGRGLISQEQTP
+83 RWLQGRGLVSQDQTP

-115 VLDELEAREKET
+115 LLDELEAREKET

-142 TSSGVEVVLANGTSV
+142 TSSGVEVALANGTSV

-189 LDPEA
+189 LDPDA
-194 RVLVLGTGLSMV
+194 SVLVLGTGLSMV

-229 LPAPHRKGNPIKLD
+229 LPSPHRKGNPIKLD

-257 GWFRDLIRE
+257 SWFRDLIRE

-337 RVVGIEAGDGFTV
+337 RVVGIEAGDGFAV
-350 GIQSRHT
+350 EIQSRHT

-362 LQVARI
+362 LEVARI

-401 LGLDVTAKCEI
+401 LGLDVSAKCEI

>member
-1 MSVARA
+1 MSGRA
-7 NSIIRSSII
+7 NSIIPNSII

-41 TLIEKRPH
+41 TLVEKRPH

-73 AYADDPLNFW
+73 AYADDPGNFW
-83 RWLQGRGLISQEQTP
+83 RWLQARGLVSQEQTP

-103 APRSVYARYLKE
+103 APRSIYARYLGE
-115 VLDELEAREKET
+115 LLDELEAREQPT
-127 GRLRLIREESLSISP
+127 GRLRLIHEESLSITP
-142 TSSGVEVVLANGTSV
+142 TPSSVEVALANGTSV
-157 VAHLAVL
+157 VAHLAIL
-164 ATGHDEQPGAGQGH
+164 ATGHDEQPAQGH
-178 AIRMGTEADTA
+178 AIRMGSEADTA
-189 LDPEA
+189 LDPHSP
-194 RVLVLGTGLSMV
+194 VMVLGTGLSMV
-206 DAFLSLEQRG
+206 DAFLALEQRG
-216 HRGEIVA
+216 HTGKIIA

-229 LPAPHRKGNPIKLD
+229 LPSPHRKGNPIKLD

-290 NWPSSAKR
+290 NWPASAKR

-311 RHRLAPEV
+311 RHRMAPEV
-319 HARVTEAV
+319 YAKVTEAV
-327 RTGRIRPVAG
+327 QSGRIRLVAG
-337 RVVGIEAGDGFTV
+337 RVVGIVPGKTFTV
-350 GIQSRHT
+350 DVQSRHSQ
-357 KALET
+357 LIET
-362 LQVARI
+362 FNVARI
-368 YDCTG
+368 YDCSG
-373 IARDISTTSNSVVR
+373 IVRDISTSSNSVVR

-392 GLARPDPLR
+392 GLARPDPMR
-401 LGLDVTAKCEI
+401 IGLDVSPNCEI
-412 IAGDGTASA
+412 IASDGTVSR

>member
-229 LPAPHRKGNPIKLD
+229 LPSPHRKGNPIKLD